1 VQRVLRLLRRASFAA
16 AWLAGAG
23 LIAFGAAGVVAGIDH
38 APGTSAR
45 PEVTWAGDQA
55 VRPALVAATADLEQL
70 SAEVD
75 RLAVLAR
82 GALGAITARDR
93 GLLDATLGSG
103 SVLVGGIQLRVAGI
117 RTEVDGLPGFGAD
130 TELRVAADSR
140 TRRELILEAL
150 GVTDRLGGSWAVLVS
165 GGLTAT
171 RLAGLLERHDDEAF
185 AAITAGRAGDYQAAQ
200 SRLGL
205 AEALLDEA
213 GQLRDRLRNT
223 IDVGTLD
230 EWLVRNR
237 EYDAALRRIYRALQQ
252 SGGVAT
258 DEVREAVRAEEV
270 ARARLP
276 PDTRGLA
283 IIVAEIGRGGA
294 NQAVIEIEQARG
306 RLAGALAELQ
316 EVSARSP

>member
-1 VQRVLRLLRRASFAA
+1 VLRLLRGASFAA
-16 AWLAGAG
+16 AWLVGAG
-23 LIAFGAAGVVAGIDH
+23 LIAFGAAGVVAGVDH

-55 VRPALVAATADLEQL
+55 VRPGLVAATADLEQL
-70 SAEVD
+70 SAEAD

-82 GALGAITARDR
+82 GALAAITARDR
-93 GLLDATLGSG
+93 GLLEATLGNG

-117 RTEVDGLPGFGAD
+117 RTEVDGLPGFGDD
-130 TELRVAADSR
+130 TELRVGADSR

-150 GVTDRLGGSWAVLVS
+150 GVTDRLGESWAVLVT

-185 AAITAGRAGDYQAAQ
+185 AAITAGRAGDYQAAL

-205 AEALLDEA
+205 AETLLDEA

-223 IDVGTLD
+223 TDVGTLD

-237 EYDAALRRIYRALQQ
+237 EYDAVLRRIYVALQS
-252 SGGVAT
+252 SGGVGT

-270 ARARLP
+270 ARGRLP

-294 NQAVIEIEQARG
+294 NQAVIEIERVRG
-306 RLAGALAELQ
+306 RLGGALAELQ
-316 EVSARSP
+316 VVSALNP